1 MANTLTPTDVY
12 AIVNAAVKEMYGGE
26 ATLQAQNTTSFVSV
40 GEHMLRTGYTNT
52 LNALSHVF
60 GKTIVAVRPYRG
72 ALELFARTPAEW
84 GGIERKI
91 SFYSKPFEQTN
102 SFNTQ
107 LAGTQLTDGSSIDHY
122 VISKVYPLEMNFVGM
137 KTLQFSYTTFR
148 KQLRQAF
155 ESEAAFS
162 DFYGGMMVA
171 IANDLA
177 MGYEAES
184 RLQLLNAIGSTYNT
198 GGTRQK
204 VNLVAAYNAENGTSY
219 TAAQLLTTYLK
230 EFTAFFVER
239 LKGDMELMRM
249 NNELFHI
256 YPARNDDAGNAL
268 ALLRHTPAEMR
279 RLFLYMP
286 LMRKAEANVLPSLFN
301 DEYLRLENYEGVEF
315 WQNPNDPSAVDIEP
329 NQLNISTGQAVDGT
343 QVQLDYVVGLLFDRD
358 AIATSLKLEDVI
370 TTPVN
375 AKGDYY
381 NTVYHWGFMFKE
393 DPTEN
398 MVLYYI
404 A

>member
-26 ATLQAQNTTSFVSV
+26 ATLQAQDTTSFVSI

-91 SFYSKPFEQTN
+91 SFYSKPFEQSN
-102 SFNTQ
+102 NFNTQ

-162 DFYGGMMVA
+162 EFYGGMMVA

-219 TAAQLLTTYLK
+219 TASQLLTTYLK
-230 EFTAFFVER
+230 EFMAFFVSR
-239 LKGDMELMRM
+239 IKGDMELMRM

-286 LMRKAEANVLPSLFN
+286 LMRKAEANVLPALFN
-301 DEYLRLENYEGVEF
+301 DQYLKLENYEGVEF

-329 NQLNISTGQAVDGT
+329 NQLNVSTGQAVDGT
-343 QVQLDYVVGLLFDRD
+343 QVQLSYVVGLLFDHD